1 MRLGQ
6 VQGLGER
13 QLTSLFIK
21 YHHPLLDLAVNFN
34 KTDKSESKPASKNL
48 INSSAVKSLSIV
60 GELSSEVAK
69 LMDTLVDNSKVL
81 TLFPALVHLI
91 KE

>member
-1 MRLGQ
+1 MLLGQ

-34 KTDKSESKPASKNL
+34 KTDKLEAKPASRNL
-48 INSSAVKSLSIV
+48 VDSSAVKSLSIV
-60 GELSSEVAK
+60 VGLRSEVAM
-69 LMDTLVDNSKVL
+69 LRDTLVDMSKVL
-81 TLFPALVHLI
+81 TLFPV
-91 KE
+91 